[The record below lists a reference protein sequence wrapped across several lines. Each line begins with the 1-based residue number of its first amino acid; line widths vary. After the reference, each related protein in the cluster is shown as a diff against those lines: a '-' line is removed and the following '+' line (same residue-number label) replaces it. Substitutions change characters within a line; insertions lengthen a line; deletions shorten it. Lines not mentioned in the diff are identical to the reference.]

1 MIKNNFQIEAL
12 DASIFTS
19 FLDKTDTELSTMG
32 AKRLLVKEKPGTP
45 CRISLADAEVGEEVI
60 LLPYE
65 HHATHSPYQSSGPI
79 FVRKNIEKARL
90 GVNEIPLMLHHR
102 LLSLR
107 AYDADAMMIDATVV
121 DGKDLAESLFLILDN
136 VSVAY
141 IHIHNARPGCYNCL
155 VKRS

>member
-32 AKRLLVKEKPGTP
+32 AKHMLVNEKPGTP

-65 HHATHSPYQSSGPI
+65 HHAAHSPYQSSGPI
-79 FVRKNIEKARL
+79 FIRKNVEKARL

-107 AYDADAMMIDATVV
+107 AYDADAMMIEATVV
-121 DGKDLAESLFLILDN
+121 EGKALAESLSLILDN

-155 VKRS
+155 VRRT

>member
-1 MIKNNFQIEAL
+1 MIKNNFQIQAL
-12 DASIFTS
+12 DDSIFTS

-32 AKRLLVKEKPGTP
+32 AKRMLVKEKPGTP

-65 HHATHSPYQSSGPI
+65 HHAAHSPYQSSGPI
-79 FVRKNIEKARL
+79 FIRKNVEKARL

-107 AYDADAMMIDATVV
+107 AYDTDAMMTDAMVV
-121 DGKDLAESLFLILDN
+121 EGKDLEESLYFMFDN
-136 VSVAY
+136 VAVAY

-155 VKRS
+155 VKRA

>member
-12 DASIFTS
+12 EASIFTS
-19 FLDKTDTELSTMG
+19 FFKKTATELSTIG
-32 AKRLLVKEKPGTP
+32 AKCMLVKEKPGTP

-60 LLPYE
+60 LLSYE
-65 HHATHSPYQSSGPI
+65 HHVVHSPYQSSGPI

-107 AYDADAMMIDATVV
+107 AYDADAMMIEATVV
-121 DGKDLAESLFLILDN
+121 EGKNLAESLSLILEN
-136 VSVAY
+136 VLVSY

-155 VKRS
+155 VKRA